1 MEDEAEKR
9 RKRQRN
15 FYLYMSPME
24 GHEIAAD
31 EGGFTAPSE
40 DLAEIEIRDIL
51 KFWMT
56 LQQTEAGEI
65 LADSAWWMTQYMD
78 PDNKFGATE
87 GVTFLDR
94 MTSYAV
100 TVVYALVEAGLL
112 EIINPPELPEFKL
125 STGEDFSNKD
135 LDILTFLQS
144 MLEDDDDD
152 K

>member
-15 FYLYMSPME
+15 FYLYMSPLE
-24 GHEIAAD
+24 GHEIAES
-31 EGGFTAPSE
+31 EGGFTSPSE

-78 PDNKFGATE
+78 PNKELGATE
-87 GVTFLDR
+87 GVTYLDS
-94 MTSYAV
+94 MTSFAV
-100 TVVYALVEAGLL
+100 AVLYALVDAGVI
-112 EIINPPELPEFKL
+112 EIKNPPELPEFRL
-125 STGEDFSNKD
+125 STGENFSSKD

-144 MLEDDDDD
+144 MLEDNDDD